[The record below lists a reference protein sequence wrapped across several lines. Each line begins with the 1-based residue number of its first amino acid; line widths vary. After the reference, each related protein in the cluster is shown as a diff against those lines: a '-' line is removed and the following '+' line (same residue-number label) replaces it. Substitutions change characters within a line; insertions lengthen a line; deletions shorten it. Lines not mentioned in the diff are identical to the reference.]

1 MVTTV
6 TGMMAHGKLAVWSE
20 PVQGAGVLVHVQ
32 VQGPQIRAILGT
44 VTRHLPI
51 PWWCRGG

>member
-1 MVTTV
+1 MVL
-6 TGMMAHGKLAVWSE
+6 KLAVWSE